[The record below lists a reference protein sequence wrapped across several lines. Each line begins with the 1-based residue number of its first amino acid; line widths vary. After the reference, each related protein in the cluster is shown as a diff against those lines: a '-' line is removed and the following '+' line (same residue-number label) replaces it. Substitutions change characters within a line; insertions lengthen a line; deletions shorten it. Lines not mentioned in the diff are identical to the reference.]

1 MASSVEST
9 VGLDARRREVRR
21 LGCRARAHYFNIH
34 RTAPLFG
41 ELRDVRR
48 APFGPRFTETQKESD
63 DRAGR
68 AALSR
73 GGRVCH
79 VRLLGALH
87 LIQDTIPRGFLCGML
102 EDHGRSEAVHR
113 SCAAH
118 ELATM
123 GVKAVRDGFC
133 SLGRSHPS
141 IIASALEPE
150 ALSANRVPGLRF
162 PHGWSTGEMQL
173 EWFAD
178 AAWPSVTEETYVH
191 RAQQLNNAVWQGG
204 AIRITRHV
212 MPGDPILVTKGW
224 SFHQSQR
231 AARAENSAAD
241 RKFSRSDPM
250 RRQPSAP
257 GLVISSSDASIS
269 HLHSARTASPE

>member
-1 MASSVEST
+1 MCA
-9 VGLDARRREVRR
+9 VRATR
-21 LGCRARAHYFNIH
+21 LH
-34 RTAPLFG
+34 
-41 ELRDVRR
+41 
-48 APFGPRFTETQKESD
+48 
-63 DRAGR
+63 GR
-68 AALSR
+68 CTLSR

-87 LIQDTIPRGFLCGML
+87 LIQDTIPRSFLCGML

-113 SCAAH
+113 SCAAN

-162 PHGWSTGEMQL
+162 PHGWNTGEMQL

-178 AAWPSVTEETYVH
+178 AAWPSVTEETYVQ
-191 RAQQLNNAVWQGG
+191 RTRQLNNAVLQDG
-204 AIRITRHV
+204 AIRMTRPTA
-212 MPGDPILVTKGW
+212 PGDPILVTKGW
-224 SFHQSQR
+224 SFHQSHR
-231 AARAENSAAD
+231 AGPSRETQERSEISDRLHVGVQSVVPAD
-241 RKFSRSDPM
+241 PKPC
-250 RRQPSAP
+250 
-257 GLVISSSDASIS
+257 
-269 HLHSARTASPE
+269 SPP